1 MKRFFLPS
9 LLFCAV
15 TGCSIL
21 HRNEPIPTTAPD
33 HQSNYPSSTSERPT
47 NQKPSD
53 VSGSEKRTTNEAPS
67 ADLRGEKRTTK
78 EAPLAGSIQDSD
90 TKRSTQLEAKPISRS
105 PENGDALSAAADAL
119 ASGDDLTAAREFRRH
134 LQKFPKQFLFRYQL
148 AEIYFRNGDTLSAK
162 QEFLQTIADA
172 QEAKVV
178 NQALLVRC
186 HTYLV
191 EIASEKGDLYSE
203 HLNRGIGLCLL
214 AQKMIEIE
222 GQPNEQSESLVFK
235 AIKELKQARELQPDD
250 AVGAWYLSKCYSV
263 LGESAQA
270 EKMWAIAR
278 SKAYLNPLTPKEL
291 RELNETR

>member
-1 MKRFFLPS
+1 MKRFFLPN

-21 HRNEPIPTTAPD
+21 HRTEPIPKTPPD
-33 HQSNYPSSTSERPT
+33 YQSNYLSSTSERST

-53 VSGSEKRTTNEAPS
+53 VSGSEKSTINEATS
-67 ADLRGEKRTTK
+67 
-78 EAPLAGSIQDSD
+78 AGSIQDSD
-90 TKRSTQLEAKPISRS
+90 MKRSTKLEAKPISRS
-105 PENGDALSAAADAL
+105 PENGDALSIAADAL
-119 ASGDDLTAAREFRRH
+119 ANGDDLTAAREFRRH
-134 LQKFPKQFLFRYQL
+134 LQKYPKQFLFRYQL
-148 AEIYFRNGDTLSAK
+148 AEIYFRNGDTLAAK

-191 EIASEKGDLYSE
+191 DIASEKGDLYSE

-214 AQKMIEIE
+214 AQKIIEIE
-222 GQPNEQSESLVFK
+222 GQSNEQSESVVFK

-250 AVGAWYLSKCYSV
+250 AAGAWYLSKCYSA

-291 RELNETR
+291 RELNELR